1 MVVSA
6 KKNAILS
13 SSMVFLIG
21 LIFGLMYAIVRVFQ
35 YDIERYEH
43 DATPDSVRN
52 YIRQT
57 AGCEDFKQTTLR

>member
-1 MVVSA
+1 M
-6 KKNAILS
+6 I
-13 SSMVFLIG
+13 FLIG